1 MLLSQVLMPQAVRLI
16 SQVDSKKRLLQ
27 EISEVITVYNEKFI
41 PALAFDALM
50 SRETLGATGVGNGVA
65 LPHARIK
72 GLDKVAG
79 AFFKLEKPMDFS
91 SVDRQ
96 PVDLIFALFAP
107 EGAGVEHLKALA
119 LVSRT
124 LRDASIC
131 SKLRANSN
139 ATTMYTILTEK
150 MATKAA

>member
-1 MLLSQVLMPQAVRLI
+1 MLLSQILVPQAVRLI